1 MLKLAL
7 NVWITHGSSHRGL
20 AAIAKGPGR
29 VHVWMFPSISTHS
42 FTHARMHTHIKC
54 PHRDLNPVSPKY
66 HLQSVEVTQ
75 KMGDMLRLNSVNSPS
90 TFHSHRETF
99 PESGGLGFGWRGE
112 DGREYAS
119 RRTDGARKEEEK
131 RRVMREV
138 SAPSLR

>member
-1 MLKLAL
+1 
-7 NVWITHGSSHRGL
+7 
-20 AAIAKGPGR
+20 
-29 VHVWMFPSISTHS
+29 
-42 FTHARMHTHIKC
+42 
-54 PHRDLNPVSPKY
+54 
-66 HLQSVEVTQ
+66 
-75 KMGDMLRLNSVNSPS
+75 MGDMLRLNSVNSPS

-99 PESGGLGFGWRGE
+99 PESGGPGFGWRGE